1 MNNQLANDQFK
12 VEQMSFGL
20 PKGYNVS
27 THDGQQVLGQ
37 HVVGH
42 QMMGQQGMGQQVLGQ
57 QVLGQQVLGQQ
68 VLVQQQGGKGQYK
81 EFEQPRY
88 YGSSMVMQSPYVQ
101 GGGQTTGQPG
111 GQLGG
116 QLGGPM
122 SGQGAHGTPYMN
134 QAISYPAQQQI
145 YETRPVNSYL
155 LIHQGQDQGQI
166 AASFYGAARSR
177 GPPEQPVVYEGF
189 IERLQQSLPVPPMSQ
204 AITRPEINLSLNQ
217 RRARRKSKFSKEQ
230 DDSIVELKRKG
241 KTWVEIAEM
250 SGVGSYLAA
259 RNRYQ
264 VIVGQQGN
272 NNSSSW
278 DNEDKSLLRKLL
290 DEAEIEKWKFIAAE
304 LTKATGKPF
313 SDRECRETVRMLFWA
328 DPASFGVNEDTVNE
342 CFKEKKVTER
352 ANEQQSYIDNER
364 QYAQP
369 FFSQPSSA
377 TNASN
382 TSNSSSTLSNPPAPV
397 LHSYHSYNSKSSP
410 ESIDNYP
417 GNFY

>member
-27 THDGQQVLGQ
+27 THDGQTLGQQVLGQ
-37 HVVGH
+37 HVMGQ

-57 QVLGQQVLGQQ
+57 QVL
-68 VLVQQQGGKGQYK
+68 VQQQGGKSQYK

-88 YGSSMVMQSPYVQ
+88 YGSSMVVQLPYVQ

-116 QLGGPM
+116 HLGAPM

-134 QAISYPAQQQI
+134 QAILYPAQQQM

-166 AASFYGAARSR
+166 AASFYGAARTR
-177 GPPEQPVVYEGF
+177 GPPEQPVMYEGF
-189 IERLQQSLPVPPMSQ
+189 IERLQQLLPVPPMSQ
-204 AITRPEINLSLNQ
+204 AITRPEINLLLNQ
-217 RRARRKSKFSKEQ
+217 RRARRKSKFSKKQ

-290 DEAEIEKWKFIAAE
+290 DEAEVEKWKFIATE

-328 DPASFGVNEDTVNE
+328 DPASFGVSEETVNE

-352 ANEQQSYIDNER
+352 ANEQQLYIDSER

-377 TNASN
+377 TNASS
-382 TSNSSSTLSNPPAPV
+382 TSNSSSTLSNPPAPA
-397 LHSYHSYNSKSSP
+397 LHLYHSYNSKSSP
-410 ESIDNYP
+410 ESIDNYA
-417 GNFY
+417 GNYY